1 MAHIR
6 RTSPEP
12 RMEMTPLIDVVFLL
26 LTFFIFAMV
35 MMVRANVLDLRLPDL
50 ASAQQATQVPLI
62 AVSLDAQGQLH
73 IDGEPIAWEA
83 FVQTLNERQE
93 AQPEAQ
99 IAVAV
104 DTAGGE
110 RADVFRLIDLLKT
123 GGFEQVTLLGR
134 QGGEAVEGGDSG
146 Q

>member
-35 MMVRANVLDLRLPDL
+35 MMVRANVLDLKLPDL
-50 ASAQQATQVPLI
+50 ASAEHADQTPLI
-62 AVSLDAQGQLH
+62 AVSLDTQGQLY
-73 IDGEPIAWEA
+73 IDSEPVAWEE
-83 FVQTLNERQE
+83 FVAVLSDRQK
-93 AQPEAQ
+93 ARPDAH

-104 DTAGGE
+104 DTDGGA
-110 RADVFRLIDLLKT
+110 RADVFRLIDLLSA
-123 GGFEQVTLLGR
+123 GGFERITLLGR
-134 QGGEAVEGGDSG
+134 QDGQVPAGGESDE
-146 Q
+146 